1 LTRRTRFLNRQ
12 RIGDAL
18 SHPHHSRYQEADSG
32 TAWVKA
38 IARKR
43 IAGLAENPIPT
54 ESRELEGHA
63 GHFRLWLGAKYRLV
77 WQVDEEQKLVEIEYV
92 GPKAPDL
99 YDKLNLK
106 RPN

>member
-1 LTRRTRFLNRQ
+1 MSYRILITRDLKKQ
-12 RIGDAL
+12 I
-18 SHPHHSRYQEADSG
+18 QELPG
-32 TAWVKA
+32 NIKGM
-38 IARKR
+38 ARKR

-77 WQVDEEQKLVEIEYV
+77 WQIHEEQKLVEIEYV